1 MSLPQINCS
10 GTSYEIGH
18 QHGTE
23 AAGLVHGSIQFYTE
37 MFHLYTG
44 KTWAEIQLI
53 AEQFG
58 NNIQTKWPRYFE
70 EMQGIADGAKCSL
83 ADILALNTRTEI
95 VFGLMDPER
104 VVVSDGCTSLYWAR
118 DQDRRMGQ
126 NWDWMEEQGKNII
139 FLTIRQSG
147 MPVIKMVTEA
157 GIIGKIGMNSAGVG
171 VCLNAVRCSGNDF
184 AKMPIHLALRLSLES
199 ETLSQAVDNLEAIGA
214 AGSAFLLLAQG
225 DQPMGLEM
233 TSKTTKRIGRDS
245 YGRIMHTN
253 HLLQK
258 HEMAE
263 EWPEDDSFSR
273 YERINQLT
281 DDYHDAHSTGLG
293 ERDLLNFFDDHSG
306 TPFAICRRQEGDCAD
321 ATLFNITMDLNKKTA
336 VVRRGKVCNVLED
349 IRLDFS

>member
-104 VVVSDGCTSLYWAR
+104 VV
-118 DQDRRMGQ
+118 
-126 NWDWMEEQGKNII
+126 
-139 FLTIRQSG
+139 SG

-199 ETLSQAVDNLEAIGA
+199 ETLSQA
-214 AGSAFLLLAQG
+214 G
-225 DQPMGLEM
+225 DQSMGLEM
-233 TSKTTKRIGRDS
+233 TSKTIKRIGRDS